1 MPSTEKESNRKRL
14 VSALGLSDHQTAEQ
28 HDHCS
33 PGTQARRRFMK
44 RAALVGVPLI
54 LTLSAQNVMAS
65 DGSGSG
71 GSGNMSSPP

>member
-1 MPSTEKESNRKRL
+1 
-14 VSALGLSDHQTAEQ
+14 
-28 HDHCS
+28 
-33 PGTQARRRFMK
+33 MK

>member
-14 VSALGLSDHQTAEQ
+14 ISALALSDHQAAEQ
-28 HDHCS
+28 HDRRS
-33 PGTQARRRFMK
+33 SGTQARRRFMK
-44 RAALVGVPLI
+44 RAALIGVPLI

-65 DGSGSG
+65 GGSGSG